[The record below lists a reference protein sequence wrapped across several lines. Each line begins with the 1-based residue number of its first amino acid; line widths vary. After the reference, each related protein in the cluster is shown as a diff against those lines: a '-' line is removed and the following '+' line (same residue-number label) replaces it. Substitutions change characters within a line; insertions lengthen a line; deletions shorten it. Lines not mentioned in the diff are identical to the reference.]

1 MLLSTTYSQ
10 PSIREKFGLLNGNE
24 KPPSEL
30 HQLQAQYSKL
40 GGGSKSTAK
49 SQWEKVEALRASIN
63 KQLVEA
69 ESSVQ
74 ETYNSASSYL
84 QQSWD
89 SLKAKAEL

>member
-1 MLLSTTYSQ
+1 M
-10 PSIREKFGLLNGNE
+10 
-24 KPPSEL
+24 
-30 HQLQAQYSKL
+30 QAQYSKL
-40 GGGSKSTAK
+40 TGGSKSTAK